1 MKILRIFG
9 IVLAVHAFAFI
20 LIFANPGCS
29 TKPQPTPTPA
39 DTASAAGGGASAI
52 TVPAATESS
61 PITVAQLGPNPA
73 ASAVLFDP
81 NAPAAPAASPLIRY
95 SPTRPSTA
103 AAVALQA
110 EPVPDVVPA
119 TTITVTKGDNLWN
132 LAKKYNL
139 KVSDLATANNLKTGA
154 ILREDQRLIIPS
166 KSGAVTA
173 ADLAPAP
180 AGKKPSASRT
190 ATAKTAETPKP
201 AASPDAVKH
210 VVKHGETLGGIAAQ
224 YKVSKGEL
232 AVANNINDPKMIRE
246 GQVLV
251 IPGYVVPGARSTKAG
266 KSAGA
271 APASAP
277 AAPAPAVPVIG
288 SPTIGPGSDTGSAPS
303 APGNVPVIKIDDS
316 APVTPPKS

>member
-29 TKPQPTPTPA
+29 TKPQSTPTPA
-39 DTASAAGGGASAI
+39 DTIASTGGGTPSI

-61 PITVAQLGPNPA
+61 PITVAPLGPNPA
-73 ASAVLFDP
+73 VSAVPFDP

-110 EPVPDVVPA
+110 EPVADVVPA

-154 ILREDQRLIIPS
+154 VLHEGQRLIVPS
-166 KSGAVTA
+166 KSGVVTA
-173 ADLAPAP
+173 ADYAPSP
-180 AGKKPSASRT
+180 AGKKSA
-190 ATAKTAETPKP
+190 ATRSVAEKTAETPKP
-201 AASPDAVKH
+201 AASANGDAVKY
-210 VVKHGETLGGIAAQ
+210 VVQRGDTLAVIAR
-224 YKVSKGEL
+224 KNGVTKGEI
-232 AVANNINDPKMIRE
+232 AVANNISNPALIRE

-251 IPGYVVPGARSTKAG
+251 IPGYVVPGAKSAKAG
-266 KSAGA
+266 KTATA
-271 APASAP
+271 APATTPVPS
-277 AAPAPAVPVIG
+277 APAVPVIG
-288 SPTIGPGSDTGSAPS
+288 GPATGSGADTGS

-316 APVTPPKS
+316 APATPTKS